1 MNAHC
6 KGCVYHH
13 SAGRRH
19 PAPAERKYNDRCCK
33 LGAPVNIGW
42 CKTHAAKQVK
52 DQNKEA
58 V

>member
-19 PAPAERKYNDRCCK
+19 PAPAERKYNDEYRM
-33 LGAPVNIGW
+33 V
-42 CKTHAAKQVK
+42 
-52 DQNKEA
+52 QNARGETGEGSK
-58 V
+58 